1 MKQLVFFMSL
11 FLGISLAGAKGLDGD
26 QFIERAKTE
35 SQLLCFG
42 SVYSISAFGNGAN
55 SLELLADI
63 QPDGHHGLVAFQI
76 GTPNSMPVAVQ
87 SIFSLLAKSYPS
99 SNEILISFV
108 RVENDNPRITGVY
121 LAANKPDNAQ
131 IIADCK

>member
-26 QFIERAKTE
+26 QFIERAKTA

-63 QPDGHHGLVAFQI
+63 QPDGHHVLVAFQI

-99 SNEILISFV
+99 SNKILISFV